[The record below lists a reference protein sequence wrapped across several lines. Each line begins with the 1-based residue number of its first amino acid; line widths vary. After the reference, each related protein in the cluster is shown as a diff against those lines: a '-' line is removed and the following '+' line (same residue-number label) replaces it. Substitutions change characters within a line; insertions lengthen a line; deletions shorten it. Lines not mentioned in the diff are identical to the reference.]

1 MKFDTIYYLNISGII
16 PLYNII
22 GYIETIV
29 SFVWLANSKLKINK
43 NTYIHIRVII
53 TI

>member
-1 MKFDTIYYLNISGII
+1 MKFYTIYYLNISGII
-16 PLYNII
+16 PLY
-22 GYIETIV
+22 YRTYTIV
-29 SFVWLANSKLKINK
+29 SFDWLANKKLKINK